1 MEHYVTLFDSL
12 FLPQGLALQLSMQRH
27 AGEHT
32 LWVICMDETVFQ
44 VLQRLNLSSVRLIS
58 LKQVETAELK
68 RIKPSRSKVE
78 YCWTM
83 TPFAPRFV
91 FEADITVKRVTY
103 LDADMWF
110 RKNPAKIF
118 SEFDKSGKAVLIT
131 DHAYAPEYD
140 ISESAGQYCVQFLT
154 FVRDRGE
161 MVRERWEAQCVE
173 WCYSRIEPGKFGD
186 QKYLDE
192 WPQLFDDE
200 VHELNS
206 KELLM
211 APWNATRYPYGQCVV
226 WHFHGFRILTLFNS
240 FLFFSLGTYP
250 LPIVVKGGIY
260 RQYKSDIL
268 ESIEILSDKQHKIRS
283 QTIAP
288 LRLIFASILMPLK
301 MRITL
306 VATNMLNFVRYGI

>member
-12 FLPQGLALQLSMQRH
+12 FLPQGLALHLSMQRH
-27 AGEHT
+27 AGIHT
-32 LWVICMDETVFQ
+32 LWIICMDETVYR
-44 VLQRLNLSSVRLIS
+44 VLEKLNLPNVRL
-58 LKQVETAELK
+58 LALDLVETEALK

-91 FEADITVKRVTY
+91 FESDNSVERVTY
-103 LDADMWF
+103 LDADLWF

-154 FVRDRGE
+154 FVRNRGE
-161 MVRERWEAQCVE
+161 FVRSRWEAQCVK
-173 WCYSRIEPGKFGD
+173 WCYSRFEGGKFGD

-192 WPQLFDDE
+192 WPLLFEDD
-200 VHELNS
+200 VHELNN

-211 APWNATRYPYGQCVV
+211 APWNATRYPYGNCVA

-240 FLFFSLGTYP
+240 FLLFSLGTYP
-250 LPIVVKGGIY
+250 LPIVVKNSIY
-260 RQYKSDIL
+260 RQYSNDI
-268 ESIEILSDKQHKIRS
+268 IYAIKILKINNYKVKS
-283 QTIAP
+283 QTTTP
-288 LRLIFASILMPLK
+288 LRLIINSLLIPL
-301 MRITL
+301 RTRLSLIS
-306 VATNMLNFVRYGI
+306 VNMLHYVQSGI